1 MTSYYD
7 SAAKKKKKTQKG
19 ARKTSVALS
28 AAGSQKECSVLPHA
42 YQLPTPCWQG
52 APDRWVSSKRFRVLK
67 EVGKNLTPVGGEG
80 PQDRVGLGLHSL

>member
-7 SAAKKKKKTQKG
+7 SAAKESTERHREDLG
-19 ARKTSVALS
+19 GPLS
-28 AAGSQKECSVLPHA
+28 CAGSQKECTALPHA

-67 EVGKNLTPVGGEG
+67 EVGKNLTPVGGQG
-80 PQDRVGLGLHSL
+80 PQDGVGLGLHGL